1 MSLTIER
8 IATTALSQSA
18 RNAILSLCNEAY
30 DEDLTGYLNDI
41 GPGVHL
47 LGRDGP
53 DLVSHV
59 MWVDRR
65 LEPGNLPSLN
75 TAYIELVGT
84 HPAHQHRGHATA
96 LMQRLATEI
105 ESYDIG
111 ALSPSDPAFYERLGW
126 ESWQGPLLIQSPS
139 GIEAS
144 PDEAAMILRLPATP
158 SALDLTASLA
168 VSWRPG
174 EIW

>member
-1 MSLTIER
+1 MSLTVER
-8 IATTALSQSA
+8 IATAALPQNTRS
-18 RNAILSLCNEAY
+18 AILSLCKYAY

-41 GPGVHL
+41 GLGVHL
-47 LGRDGP
+47 LGWDDS

-65 LEPGNLPSLN
+65 LDPGNLPPLN
-75 TAYIELVGT
+75 AAYVELVGT
-84 HPAHQHRGHATA
+84 HPAHQRRGHATA

-158 SALDLTASLA
+158 STLDLTASLA